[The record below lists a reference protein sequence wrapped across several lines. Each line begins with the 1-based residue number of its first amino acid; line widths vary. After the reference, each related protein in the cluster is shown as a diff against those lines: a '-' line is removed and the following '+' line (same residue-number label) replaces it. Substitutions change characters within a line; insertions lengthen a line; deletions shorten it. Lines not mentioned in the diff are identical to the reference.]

1 MMPSQRALQ
10 LEKGKKQVV
19 KWTAEGAV
27 KCVFAQSIL
36 QRDDI
41 RQLSGICT
49 YPEESAVSA
58 NQGGTTD
65 KIYSSL
71 TEEYFSVKG
80 FFVLILTLLRR
91 FFI

>member
-1 MMPSQRALQ
+1 MLLQRTRAA
-10 LEKGKKQVV
+10 ESRV
-19 KWTAEGAV
+19 KHKSSNGPRRV
-27 KCVFAQSIL
+27 QSNVLFAQSIL

-41 RQLSGICT
+41 RQLSGICK

-71 TEEYFSVKG
+71 TEEYFSVG
-80 FFVLILTLLRR
+80 DFFILILLRR